1 MSDWK
6 ILLNLPF
13 SLSFFLYSTSTE
25 KQEGKVNSVTAN
37 LDKEKNIA
45 FLLNELD
52 VLRANN
58 KKVQPINLVTDIRI
72 LYSN

>member
-1 MSDWK
+1 MS
-6 ILLNLPF
+6 I

-25 KQEGKVNSVTAN
+25 KQEEKVNSTTAK

-58 KKVQPINLVTDIRI
+58 KKVQPIHLFTDIHI
-72 LYSN
+72 LFCN